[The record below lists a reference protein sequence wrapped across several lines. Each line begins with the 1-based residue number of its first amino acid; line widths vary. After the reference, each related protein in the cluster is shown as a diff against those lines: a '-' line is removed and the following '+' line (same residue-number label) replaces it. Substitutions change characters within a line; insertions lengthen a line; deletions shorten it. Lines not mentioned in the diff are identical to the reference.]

1 MFVDNFLSE
10 VPVAFYI
17 VFSFFI
23 LTFSVLYGIKNIL
36 GPTLLSS
43 VFFFMPAS
51 LALILADPID
61 KIFVLLGCIFFYIFY
76 LLGNRISIVNK
87 TLEIKYINQPNSHY
101 LFSMTMLLFYIII
114 ITYIYSVFSIDS
126 KVDKLTWTLES
137 GGVHYLFECLSMVI
151 LVISFDFLERRKIYL
166 SSIFFIV
173 LILAGIL
180 MGGKG
185 ILVNLFSVYLVVKSR
200 RSFNSFSLIGVF
212 FILTVVF
219 LLTQIVFFGGVNS
232 SGFAAITSRALATI
246 DGTYIIFYNN
256 VYGNLYLTSPIL
268 YYLSDFMASK
278 IYGVSDGLGVL
289 LARFSDISYSPHGGP
304 NDSIVNYILLYNNY
318 NKLVALSFV
327 STMSFIA
334 GILDRVI
341 KNKKFINVSIS
352 LKIAIYPLYLL
363 LPLSFQASGTFF
375 MILARVYIILIPILF
390 FYYFIKALSHAG
402 K

>member
-23 LTFSVLYGIKNIL
+23 LTFSALYGIKNIL

-61 KIFVLLGCIFFYIFY
+61 KFFVFLGCVFFCLFY

-87 TLEIKYINQPNSHY
+87 TLEIKYINQSSSHN
-101 LFSMTMLLFYIII
+101 LFGMTMLLFYIII
-114 ITYIYSVFSIDS
+114 ITYIYSVFSTDS

-200 RSFNSFSLIGVF
+200 KSFNSFSLIGVF
-212 FILTVVF
+212 FILTVVI
-219 LLTQIVFFGGVNS
+219 LLTQMVFFGGINS
-232 SGFAAITSRALATI
+232 SGFAALTSRVLATI

-256 VYGNLYLTSPIL
+256 VYGNLYLTSPVL

-289 LARFSDISYSPHGGP
+289 LARFSDISYPPHGGP
-304 NDSIVNYILLYNNY
+304 NDSIVNYILLYNDY
-318 NKLVALSFV
+318 NKLVALLFI

-334 GILDRVI
+334 GTLDRII
-341 KNKKFINVSIS
+341 KNKNFINVSIS

-375 MILARVYIILIPILF
+375 MILARVYIILIPILLL
-390 FYYFIKALSHAG
+390 YYFIKALSHAG